1 MWLKL
6 ITRVIT
12 AQSIIT
18 KVNKSLY
25 VTIGTSSF
33 QVLGSWHIA
42 PSALWV
48 SILYFQ
54 CVAGLSSFGSSDL
67 NQRNFA
73 PVRFIRITYE
83 TVDLIKSLLWRFAV
97 WSGVFWYF
105 CKQFNLFYRFLFSG
119 SIEFAKRIKK

>member
-1 MWLKL
+1 M
-6 ITRVIT
+6 
-12 AQSIIT
+12 T
-18 KVNKSLY
+18 KVNKSEY
-25 VTIGTSSF
+25 VTIKPPLSAR
-33 QVLGSWHIA
+33 LGSGWSTSTGCPVKYIIF
-42 PSALWV
+42 SM
-48 SILYFQ
+48 
-54 CVAGLSSFGSSDL
+54 CRAGHASFGSSDL
-67 NQRNFA
+67 NRRNFA